1 MLLLRHE
8 KRWRVAG
15 IGILFVFLAAAV
27 MPALW
32 FWPDIS
38 QSKFPLMDKWLHI
51 LSFLFLS
58 LWFSGQY
65 NRSSYWRLAVGL
77 TIFGIL
83 IELCQR
89 MISYRTAEWMDLV
102 ADLFGIGIGIII
114 AIAGTGGWSL
124 RFEQWLEKKSV
135 GVGVD

>member
-1 MLLLRHE
+1 MLPLRHE

-27 MPALW
+27 TPALW

-65 NRSSYWRLAVGL
+65 KRSSYWRLAVGL

-124 RFEQWLEKKSV
+124 RFEQRLEKKSV

>member
-1 MLLLRHE
+1 MLPLRHE

-15 IGILFVFLAAAV
+15 IGILSVFLAAAV
-27 MPALW
+27 TPALW
-32 FWPDIS
+32 FWPDIF

-51 LSFLFLS
+51 LSFLFLF

-65 NRSSYWRLAVGL
+65 KRSSYWRLAVGL

>member
-1 MLLLRHE
+1 MLPLRHE

-15 IGILFVFLAAAV
+15 IGILFVFLAVAV
-27 MPALW
+27 TPALW

-89 MISYRTAEWMDLV
+89 MISYLI
-102 ADLFGIGIGIII
+102 ADLFGIGIGLII
-114 AIAGTGGWSL
+114 AIFGAGGWSL

>member
-1 MLLLRHE
+1 MLPLRHE

-38 QSKFPLMDKWLHI
+38 QNKFPLMDKWLHI

-65 NRSSYWRLAVGL
+65 KRSSYWRLAVGL

>member
-1 MLLLRHE
+1 MLPLRHE

-65 NRSSYWRLAVGL
+65 KRSSYWRLAVGL

>member
-1 MLLLRHE
+1 MLPLRHE

-27 MPALW
+27 TPTLW

-38 QSKFPLMDKWLHI
+38 QTKFPLLDKWLHI
-51 LSFLFLS
+51 LSFLCLF
-58 LWFSGQY
+58 LWFSGQC
-65 NRSSYWRLAVGL
+65 NRSSYWRLVIGL
-77 TIFGIL
+77 TTFGVL

-89 MISYRTAEWMDLV
+89 MVSYRTAEWMDLA
-102 ADLFGIGIGIII
+102 ADEFGIGIGFII
-114 AIAGTGGWSL
+114 AVAGAGGWSL
-124 RFEQWLEKKSV
+124 RFEQWLEKKSL

>member
-1 MLLLRHE
+1 MLPLRHE
-8 KRWRVAG
+8 KRWRAAG
-15 IGILFVFLAAAV
+15 IGILFVFLAVAV
-27 MPALW
+27 TPTLW

-38 QSKFPLMDKWLHI
+38 QNKFPLLDKWLHI

-65 NRSSYWRLAVGL
+65 KRSSYWRLVIGL
-77 TIFGIL
+77 ATFGVL

-89 MISYRTAEWMDLV
+89 MVSYRTAEWMDLV
-102 ADLFGIGIGIII
+102 ADLFGIGIGFII
-114 AIAGTGGWSL
+114 AIAGAGGWSL

>member
-1 MLLLRHE
+1 MLPLRHE

-38 QSKFPLMDKWLHI
+38 QNKFPLMDKWLHI

-65 NRSSYWRLAVGL
+65 SRSSYWRLVIGL
-77 TIFGIL
+77 ATFGVL
-83 IELCQR
+83 IELSQR
-89 MISYRTAEWMDLV
+89 MVSYRTAEWMDFV
-102 ADLFGIGIGIII
+102 ADLFGIGIGLII
-114 AIAGTGGWSL
+114 AVAGAGGWSL
-124 RFEQWLEKKSV
+124 RFEQWLEKRGL

>member
-1 MLLLRHE
+1 MLPLRHE

-27 MPALW
+27 TPALW

-65 NRSSYWRLAVGL
+65 KRSSYWRLAVGL

>member
-1 MLLLRHE
+1 MLPLRHE
-8 KRWRVAG
+8 KCWRVAG

-27 MPALW
+27 TPTLW

-38 QSKFPLMDKWLHI
+38 QTRFPLLDKWLHI

-65 NRSSYWRLAVGL
+65 KRSSYWRLVVGL
-77 TIFGIL
+77 TTFGVL

-89 MISYRTAEWMDLV
+89 MISYRTAEWMDLL
-102 ADLFGIGIGIII
+102 ADLFGIGIGFII
-114 AIAGTGGWSL
+114 AVAGAGGWSL
-124 RFEQWLEKKSV
+124 RFEQWLATKSV
-135 GVGVD
+135 DVGVD